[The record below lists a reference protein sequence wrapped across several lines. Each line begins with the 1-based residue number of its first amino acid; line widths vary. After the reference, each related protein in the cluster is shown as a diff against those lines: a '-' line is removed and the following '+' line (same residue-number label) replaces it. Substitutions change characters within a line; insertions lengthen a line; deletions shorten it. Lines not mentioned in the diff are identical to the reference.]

1 MKAKNGAQGFTLLE
15 IMIAVAIIALIAM
28 FAMPSFKKAHEAT
41 VEKLKKN
48 NARLLASAA
57 LEWATVAN
65 KNNSAAVS
73 KADLE
78 PYIRRGWDGLKIGKT
93 DAVFPG
99 STIDYYDQN
108 DLDTIMDD
116 MYP

>member
-1 MKAKNGAQGFTLLE
+1 MKAKNGVQGFTLLE
-15 IMIAVAIIALIAM
+15 IMIVVAIIALIAM
-28 FAMPSFKKAHEAT
+28 FAMPSFRKAHEAT
-41 VEKLKKN
+41 VAKLKKN

-65 KNNSAAVS
+65 KNNSAVVS

-78 PYIRRGWDGLKIGKT
+78 PYIRRGWEGLNIGKT
-93 DAVFPG
+93 EAVFPG
-99 STIDYYDQN
+99 NTIDYYDQN
-108 DLDTIMDD
+108 GIDVIMND